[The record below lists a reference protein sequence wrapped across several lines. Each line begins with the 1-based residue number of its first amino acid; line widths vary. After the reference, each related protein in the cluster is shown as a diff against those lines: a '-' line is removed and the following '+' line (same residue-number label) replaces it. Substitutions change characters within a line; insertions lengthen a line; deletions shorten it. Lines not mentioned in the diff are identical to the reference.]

1 MTVVRNGQDL
11 GAGLLFIAIGGVGLW
26 WGREYEVGTTA
37 NMGPGFVPLA
47 LSGLLVLMGVLIGLR
62 ACRVAGPAVERIH
75 WRPVLVLTL
84 AMLAFAGLIRTAG
97 FAPAV
102 VATVIVAALASRE
115 SRAREFVPMSI
126 ALALVCVGVFV
137 LALRQPIAIFGA
149 S

>member
-1 MTVVRNGQDL
+1 MVRNEQDL
-11 GAGLLFIAIGGVGLW
+11 GAALLFIAIGGVGLW
-26 WGREYEVGTTA
+26 WGREYDTGTAA

-47 LSGLLVLMGVLIGLR
+47 LSGLLVLMGLVIGLR
-62 ACRVAGPAVERIH
+62 ACRVEGTSIERIH

-102 VATVIVAALASRE
+102 VTTVIVAALASRE

-126 ALALVCVGVFV
+126 GLALVCVAVFV
-137 LALRQPIAIFGA
+137 FALRQPIAVFGA